1 MPSLTVERLNCA
13 RLRYLQG
20 VGNTERRREGGKRR
34 GREEGGRKR
43 LREEGAREE
52 ARMEGRRKGSRE
64 EMFSRLM
71 LHPPYSGGI

>member
-34 GREEGGRKR
+34 GREGGRGVREEKGG
-43 LREEGAREE
+43 REEGRK
-52 ARMEGRRKGSRE
+52 EGRE
-64 EMFSRLM
+64 
-71 LHPPYSGGI
+71 